1 MKKKKSTRQNPTEGK
16 QNKTANAVASHLLG
30 DKEYKKK
37 YKETNKVYKVYKLG
51 ISMREVL
58 VKKGVQP

>member
-1 MKKKKSTRQNPTEGK
+1 MKKKKKSTRQNPTEGK

-37 YKETNKVYKVYKLG
+37 NT
-51 ISMREVL
+51 
-58 VKKGVQP
+58 KKQIKYIKSIN